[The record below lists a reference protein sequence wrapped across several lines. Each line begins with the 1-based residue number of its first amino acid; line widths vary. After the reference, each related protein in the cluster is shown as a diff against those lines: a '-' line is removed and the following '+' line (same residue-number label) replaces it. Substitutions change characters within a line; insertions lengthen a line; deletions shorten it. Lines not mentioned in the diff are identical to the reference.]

1 MRRLLAALVI
11 ASLALT
17 LGACGGADAGVT
29 FELAPEQNRKA
40 APALS
45 VTALSGGGTLTLK
58 QFRGTPVVLN
68 FWASWCEPCKRET
81 PDLVA
86 FATAHPGV
94 RVVGVAVN
102 DEPRDSRAFA
112 AKYGV
117 PYPLGSDPD
126 AETQDVYGFPGLP
139 ATYFI
144 DAEGRFA
151 ADPRYGPV
159 VPEDLDAFAAALEER
174 TPRGRQGGPSGRR
187 DDP

>member
-1 MRRLLAALVI
+1 MSGGATKDAGIVARMRRLLAALAVL
-11 ASLALT
+11 SLALA
-17 LGACGGADAGVT
+17 LGACGGGGADGR
-29 FELAPEQNRKA
+29 FELTPERNRKV
-40 APALS
+40 APDLS
-45 VTALSGGGTLTLK
+45 VTALSGSGTLTLR

-112 AKYGV
+112 EKYGV

-126 AETQDVYGFPGLP
+126 AETQDLYGFPGLP

-159 VPEDLDAFAAALEER
+159 VPEDLDAFAAALEK
-174 TPRGRQGGPSGRR
+174 
-187 DDP
+187 